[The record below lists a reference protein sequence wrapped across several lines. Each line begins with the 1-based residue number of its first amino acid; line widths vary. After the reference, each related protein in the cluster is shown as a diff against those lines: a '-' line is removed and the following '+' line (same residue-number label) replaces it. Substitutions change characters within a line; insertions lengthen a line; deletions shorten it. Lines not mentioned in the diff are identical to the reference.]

1 LSRAAVVGAVWH
13 GGVVGSTDSAGDL
26 AEHPHLRRAR
36 FEALARD
43 ELVEPLRRFLA
54 RRADAATADDVL
66 SETLLVCWRRFDEL
80 PEDAALPWAYGVARH
95 CLANA
100 GRSARRQERVAAK
113 VASVDP
119 PREAPDPAG
128 GRDDVL
134 HEALG
139 RLRDDEAELLRLW
152 AWEQLT
158 PGEIATVLEV
168 TPNAVSLRLLRARE
182 KLKAEIGKI
191 EAAAGHEQSEGGTR

>member
-1 LSRAAVVGAVWH
+1 MTSWSSRC
-13 GGVVGSTDSAGDL
+13 D
-26 AEHPHLRRAR
+26 
-36 FEALARD
+36 
-43 ELVEPLRRFLA
+43 RFLT
-54 RRADAATADDVL
+54 RRTDPATADDVL

-80 PEDAALPWAYGVARH
+80 PEDAALPWAYAAARL

-100 GRSARRQERVAAK
+100 DRSARRQLRVAAK
-113 VASVDP
+113 IAAEDP

-128 GRDDVL
+128 SRDDVL

-139 RLRDDEAELLRLW
+139 RLGEGDAELLRLW

-158 PGEIATVLEV
+158 PAEIATVLDV

-182 KLKAEIGKI
+182 RLKGEIGKI
-191 EAAAGHEQSEGGTR
+191 EAGAGHEQSEGGTR

>member
-1 LSRAAVVGAVWH
+1 MDST
-13 GGVVGSTDSAGDL
+13 GSSGDL
-26 AEHPHLRRAR
+26 VEHPNLRRAR

-54 RRADAATADDVL
+54 RRTDPATVDDVL

-80 PEDAALPWAYGVARH
+80 PDDATLPWAYGVARH

-100 GRSARRQERVAAK
+100 DRSARRQERLAAK

-119 PREAPDPAG
+119 PREVPDPIG

-139 RLRDDEAELLRLW
+139 RLRGDEAELLRLW

-158 PGEIATVLEV
+158 PGEIATVLDV
-168 TPNAVSLRLLRARE
+168 TTNAVSLRLLRARE

-191 EAAAGHEQSEGGTR
+191 EAGAGHEQSEGGTR